1 MNRNLKKFFND
12 TDHLDLAVMA
22 SQQKQNQGQS
32 SEKQPEPE
40 LQGILFSIL
49 NFKNIP
55 RQIFLQIWSPA
66 F

>member
-1 MNRNLKKFFND
+1 
-12 TDHLDLAVMA
+12 MA

-40 LQGILFSIL
+40 LQGILVSIL
-49 NFKNIP
+49 KFKNIQ
-55 RQIFLQIWSPA
+55 RQIILQIWSPA

>member
-1 MNRNLKKFFND
+1 
-12 TDHLDLAVMA
+12 MA

-40 LQGILFSIL
+40 LQGMFFSIL
-49 NFKNIP
+49 NFKNIQ